1 MDDTVGFGDVLGLV
15 VQHWYIAAIIILL
28 IATVVFVIW
37 YRRKSTKKQ
46 LTQTRS
52 LNAIILSKGEER
64 KEIVPLWD
72 IENSDFITTRI
83 LDGKLVVLLEETG
96 NA

>member
-1 MDDTVGFGDVLGLV
+1 MGFGDVVELV
-15 VQHWYIAAIIILL
+15 VQYWYIAAAIILL
-28 IATVVFVIW
+28 IVAAGLVLW
-37 YRRKSTKKQ
+37 YRRKSSKEM
-46 LTQTRS
+46 LIQTRS
-52 LNAIILSKGEER
+52 LQAIILSKGEER

-72 IENSDFITTRI
+72 IEYGDFITTRI